1 MCFDV
6 YQQRKNKSKKS
17 RRNITEK
24 VIKIRT
30 LAIQMEPT
38 NPQQRYARQKVDSD
52 KQELLQS
59 HGRLEN
65 IRSLPNELRNPG
77 AL

>member
-52 KQELLQS
+52 KQELLHA